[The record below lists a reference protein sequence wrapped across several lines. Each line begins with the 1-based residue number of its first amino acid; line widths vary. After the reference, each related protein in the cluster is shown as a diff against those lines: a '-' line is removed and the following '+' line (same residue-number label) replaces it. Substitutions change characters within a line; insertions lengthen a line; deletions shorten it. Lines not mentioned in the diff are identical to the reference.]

1 MEKIYGAAGRQ
12 DGLYQIGRNKWE
24 LIYGYGEDEAGAY
37 NWRKRWRGAKPC
49 LEEVKAEI
57 NAQIDA
63 NTDEAIHHG
72 LVWNDEPVCLD
83 IETQTNILGVL
94 VAIGTMTWP
103 LTFKLG
109 ERRDGTPVFHDFA
122 NAEEFGQFAQ
132 AATIYKQQCY
142 SNGWQEKAAIEWEV
156 YK

>member
-1 MEKIYGAAGRQ
+1 MRKIYVTSVRQ
-12 DGLYQIGRNKWE
+12 DGLRQIGRNKWE
-24 LIYGYGEDEAGAY
+24 LIYGLGEDAGGTY
-37 NWRKRWRGAKPC
+37 NWRHTYDHKPT
-49 LEEVKAEI
+49 LDEARSLI
-57 NAQIDA
+57 NATIDSA
-63 NTDEAIHHG
+63 TDEAIHHG

-109 ERRDGTPVFHDFA
+109 ERQDGTPVFHDFA

-132 AATIYKQQCY
+132 AATLYKQQCY
-142 SNGWQEKAAIEWEV
+142 SYGWQEKAAIDWRLFQ
-156 YK
+156 